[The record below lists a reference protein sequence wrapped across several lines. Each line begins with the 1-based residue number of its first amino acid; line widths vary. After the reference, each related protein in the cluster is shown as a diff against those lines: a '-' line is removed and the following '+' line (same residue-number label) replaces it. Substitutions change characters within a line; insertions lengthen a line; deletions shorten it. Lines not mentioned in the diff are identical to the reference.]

1 MVKMELDRRRSGRMV
16 ADSCVSPVRVN
27 MNKAKIIPLHKVSNT
42 RNIDV
47 VRMVKWAVDKKLN
60 YLLAGLAVNVADA
73 LFEEMNSI
81 EEQRAL
87 NSHFNIMRG
96 LKLNGG
102 LFREE
107 FGLLVNLSWA
117 ALLNARDRQA
127 VPDTDAEITQ
137 LLKAYSDRN
146 LNHYKV
152 LLRELQLKFS
162 GLCQKEMSFH
172 PLLPGNFYLCFWFA
186 TEKLGLTYD
195 ERCLLIPLF
204 NRFVMDR
211 FGQVLSVAHQALID
225 QGIENYEEVCSV
237 PSSTESS

>member
-1 MVKMELDRRRSGRMV
+1 MS
-16 ADSCVSPVRVN
+16 
-27 MNKAKIIPLHKVSNT
+27 KAKIIPLHKVSNT
-42 RNIDV
+42 QNIDV

-60 YLLAGLAVNVADA
+60 YLLAGLATNVADA
-73 LFEEMNSI
+73 LFEEMTTI

-87 NSHFNIMRG
+87 NNHFNIMRA

-117 ALLNARDRQA
+117 ALLNGRDKQA
-127 VPDTDAEITQ
+127 VPDTDAEVTR

-152 LLRELQLKFS
+152 LLRELREKFS

-186 TEKLGLTYD
+186 TEKLDLSYD
-195 ERCLLIPLF
+195 ERSLLIPLF

-211 FGQVLSVAHQALID
+211 FGQILSVAHQALID
-225 QGIENYEEVCSV
+225 QGVEGYIDGQSIT
-237 PSSTESS
+237 SSTENS

>member
-1 MVKMELDRRRSGRMV
+1 
-16 ADSCVSPVRVN
+16 
-27 MNKAKIIPLHKVSNT
+27 MNKAKIIPLHRVSNT
-42 RNIDV
+42 QNIDV

-73 LFEEMNSI
+73 LFEEMTTI

-87 NSHFNIMRG
+87 NNHFNIMRA

-117 ALLNARDRQA
+117 ALLNGRDRQA
-127 VPDTDAEITQ
+127 VPDADAEVTQ

-152 LLRELQLKFS
+152 LLRELREKFS
-162 GLCQKEMSFH
+162 GLCQKDMSFH

-186 TEKLGLTYD
+186 TEKLGLSYD

-211 FGQVLSVAHQALID
+211 FGQILSVAHQSLID
-225 QGIENYEEVCSV
+225 QGIESYVDDLSIT
-237 PSSTESS
+237 SSTENS

>member
-1 MVKMELDRRRSGRMV
+1 MT
-16 ADSCVSPVRVN
+16 
-27 MNKAKIIPLHKVSNT
+27 KAKIIPLHRVSNT

-73 LFEEMNSI
+73 LFEEMNEI

-87 NSHFNIMRG
+87 NSHFNIMRA
-96 LKLNGG
+96 LKLNGSF
-102 LFREE
+102 FREE
-107 FGLLVNLSWA
+107 FGLLINLSWA
-117 ALLNARDRQA
+117 ALLNGRDRQA
-127 VPDTDAEITQ
+127 VPDADAEVIS
-137 LLKAYSDRN
+137 LLKSYSDRN

-152 LLRELQLKFS
+152 LLQDLQLKFS
-162 GLCQKEMSFH
+162 GLCQKDMSFH

-186 TEKLGLTYD
+186 TEKLGLSYN

-211 FGQVLSVAHQALID
+211 FGQILSVSHQALID
-225 QGIENYEEVCSV
+225 QGIESYVEDCSL
-237 PSSTESS
+237 PSSTENL